1 MWHNPTKWGAF
12 SRSLGNGFTWR
23 FYLTF
28 TPQTQ
33 HQDGEVLHSQG
44 LLAVTFTFFQAK
56 SARSG
61 ADVVTNFHGEAYN
74 SVFSPLLPHHT
85 SMHTQSFSCVQLF
98 VTPWTAAC
106 QAPLSMEFFRQEYWN
121 GLLFPPPG
129 IFPTQRGNLS
139 LLHCRQILYPLS
151 HWGTN
156 SYYHWTF
163 LELLLYGRQVVG
175 VKDEIL
181 SLSEISQNR
190 EGESQVSQTQHHC
203 RC

>member
-85 SMHTQSFSCVQLF
+85 SMHTQWFSCVQLF

-106 QAPLSMEFFRQEYWN
+106 QAPLSMAFSSKN
-121 GLLFPPPG
+121 TLLQGIILTQGSNLHLWCLLHWQVGSLSPVPPG
-129 IFPTQRGNLS
+129 KYVIP
-139 LLHCRQILYPLS
+139 CR
-151 HWGTN
+151 
-156 SYYHWTF
+156 
-163 LELLLYGRQVVG
+163 
-175 VKDEIL
+175 
-181 SLSEISQNR
+181 
-190 EGESQVSQTQHHC
+190 
-203 RC
+203 

>member
-85 SMHTQSFSCVQLF
+85 SMHTQWFSCVQLF

-106 QAPLSMEFFRQEYWN
+106 QAPLSKGFSTQGYWS
-121 GLLFPPPG
+121 GYPCPPPG
-129 IFPTQRGNLS
+129 DPPNPGIEPRSPSLQADSLPKTVYPYSTSSDLNLLC
-139 LLHCRQILYPLS
+139 LLHWPVGSSSLRHLGSP
-151 HWGTN
+151 
-156 SYYHWTF
+156 F
-163 LELLLYGRQVVG
+163 LPIRW
-175 VKDEIL
+175 
-181 SLSEISQNR
+181 
-190 EGESQVSQTQHHC
+190 C
-203 RC
+203 

>member
-98 VTPWTAAC
+98 VTPWPVAC
-106 QAPLSMEFFRQEYWN
+106 QAPLSM
-121 GLLFPPPG
+121 G
-129 IFPTQRGNLS
+129 ILQAR
-139 LLHCRQILYPLS
+139 ILEWVAIPS
-151 HWGTN
+151 SMG
-156 SYYHWTF
+156 S
-163 LELLLYGRQVVG
+163 
-175 VKDEIL
+175 
-181 SLSEISQNR
+181 SQPR
-190 EGESQVSQTQHHC
+190 DQTQVSCIAGRFFTIWAM
-203 RC
+203 RGDIKISFF